1 MQKAVKFNSQN
12 LFPSLLNEV
21 GFEYCQTNG
30 TGLRTV
36 LVHYLGL
43 PTDF

>member
-1 MQKAVKFNSQN
+1 MPKEMQLNSQN
-12 LFPSLLNEV
+12 LFPNLLNEF
-21 GFEYCQTNG
+21 GFAYCQTNA